1 MNAYMDFHGTPVK
14 LPDPV
19 KLKLMVIA
27 YLREGGEHEEAE
39 LMARC
44 SLEIGAVKFMVEHQY
59 ALDITLRCCRELVIR
74 LRAPEDGAE
83 ESLLRSRIQQAVCD
97 TLPGGYCIANFEARA
112 GLNGGK
118 PAVEGAVANGTG
130 KNIPAAAITVGR
142 WSYLPDFTRM
152 WLDGEE
158 YDLRERLKARLCL
171 QFLVEQ
177 GAFAEA
183 SARHF
188 EKEIDP
194 YVREHSKRD
203 PQRENADIKIH
214 HYFNPSSGRLAKLG
228 RELIHLA
235 GHGTGCYYLNVL

>member
-1 MNAYMDFHGTPVK
+1 MNAYMEFQGTTVK

-19 KLKLMVIA
+19 KLKPMVIA
-27 YLREGGEHEEAE
+27 YLSEGGEHEEAE

-83 ESLLRSRIQQAVCD
+83 ESLLRSRIRQAVCD
-97 TLPGGYCIANFEARA
+97 TLPGGYCIATFEARA
-112 GLNGGK
+112 GLNGGM
-118 PAVEGAVANGTG
+118 PAVAGAAANGTG

-152 WLDGEE
+152 WLNGEE

-188 EKEIDP
+188 EKQIDP
-194 YVREHSKRD
+194 YVRKHSKLEPLPD
-203 PQRENADIKIH
+203 YAETKLH
-214 HYFNPSSGRLAKLG
+214 HYFNPSNGKLAKLG
-228 RELIHLA
+228 RELIVSA
-235 GHGTGCYYLNVL
+235 GHGTGRYYLNVL

>member
-1 MNAYMDFHGTPVK
+1 MEFQGNPVK

-59 ALDITLRCCRELVIR
+59 ALDITLRCCRELVIK

-83 ESLLRSRIQQAVCD
+83 ESLLRSRIRQAIWD
-97 TLPGGYCIANFEARA
+97 SLPGGYCIATFEARA

-118 PAVEGAVANGTG
+118 PCVPGLPANGPHII
-130 KNIPAAAITVGR
+130 IPAAAIKLGR
-142 WSYLPDFTRM
+142 LSYLPGYSQVWFLGKE
-152 WLDGEE
+152 LDE
-158 YDLRERLKARLCL
+158 YDLQERNKARLCI
-171 QFLVEQ
+171 QFLVEK
-177 GAFAEA
+177 EA
-183 SARHF
+183 VTAALARHF

-194 YVREHSKRD
+194 YVRKHSKLEPLPD
-203 PQRENADIKIH
+203 YAETKLH
-214 HYFNPSSGRLAKLG
+214 HYFNPSNGKLAKLG
-228 RELIHLA
+228 RELIVSA
-235 GHGTGCYYLNVL
+235 GHGTGRYYLNVL